1 MTDLFW
7 TEERIAKAE
16 KLWNEGLSARAI
28 AEIVGSKKNTVI
40 NMAFRHRERFPA
52 RQASRHPMGYADAA
66 PHKRAF
72 HPDRVTRVT
81 FSGASVTMPRVP
93 TIDGPAPIM
102 LQIPVGEE
110 ITQ

>member
-1 MTDLFW
+1 MTDVFW

-16 KLWNEGLSARAI
+16 KLWKEGLTARQI

-40 NMAFRHRERFPA
+40 NIAYRHRSRFPIKQMP
-52 RQASRHPMGYADAA
+52 RIASQIYVSITPIR
-66 PHKRAF
+66 

-81 FSGASVTMPRVP
+81 ISGAQVTMPRVP
-93 TIDGPAPIM
+93 TIDGPAPIV
-102 LQIPVGEE
+102 LQIATGEV